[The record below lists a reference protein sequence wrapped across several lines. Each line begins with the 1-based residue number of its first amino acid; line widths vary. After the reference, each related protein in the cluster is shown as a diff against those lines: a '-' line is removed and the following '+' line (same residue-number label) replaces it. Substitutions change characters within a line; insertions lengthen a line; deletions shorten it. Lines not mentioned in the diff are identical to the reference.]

1 MSYRMS
7 FTELEMTVRSMIKPS
22 RFLHSQRVKETALEL
37 GGKYLMD
44 ETALSYISIFHDAYR
59 NIEGREAI
67 RICNE
72 ADMFIYPEEL
82 DNPMLL
88 HGAVAA
94 IKLPSFIGECPGS
107 WALALRFHTLGS
119 PEMGRLGAVLYIADY
134 IEPGREYLSD
144 EDRNEI
150 LSASS
155 LEDMV
160 LDILE
165 RERLYSYRINRH
177 LSLVSEGLRHFLING
192 GKFD

>member
-1 MSYRMS
+1 MSYLMN
-7 FTELEMTVRSMIKPS
+7 FTELEMAVRDMIKPS
-22 RFLHSQRVKETALEL
+22 RFLHSQRVKDTALEL
-37 GGKYLMD
+37 GRKYSMD

-59 NIEGREAI
+59 NVEGNEAI
-67 RICNE
+67 KICRK
-72 ADMFIYPEEL
+72 AGVLIYPEEL

-94 IKLPSFIGECPGS
+94 IKLPSFIGECPES

-134 IEPGREYLSD
+134 IEPGREYLGD
-144 EDRNEI
+144 DRNEI
-150 LSASS
+150 LSKPR

-160 LDILE
+160 LDVLE
-165 RERLYSYRINRH
+165 RERLYSYKINRH
-177 LSLVSEGLRHFLING
+177 ISLVSEELRLFLING